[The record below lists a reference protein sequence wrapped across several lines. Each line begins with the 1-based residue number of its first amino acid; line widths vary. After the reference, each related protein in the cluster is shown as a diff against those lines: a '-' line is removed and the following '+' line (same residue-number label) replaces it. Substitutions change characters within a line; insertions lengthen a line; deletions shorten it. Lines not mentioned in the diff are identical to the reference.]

1 VKFQLLKTDRY
12 SNYMKVDTKKI
23 KKELK
28 SILNV
33 FWQRLFLVLL
43 LFILIDFLI
52 AGLFFYVYYVKAQ
65 EKEPVA
71 PLLLNVNQVLL
82 EGVFSKWDEK
92 EVEFQKAIS
101 REFPNLFREIAPPV
115 PPIEATSTP
124 EATSLE
130 EVSGE

>member
-1 VKFQLLKTDRY
+1 LA
-12 SNYMKVDTKKI
+12 KI
-23 KKELK
+23 IF
-28 SILNV
+28 S
-33 FWQRLFLVLL
+33 LL

-71 PLLLNVNQVLL
+71 PLLLSVNQVLL